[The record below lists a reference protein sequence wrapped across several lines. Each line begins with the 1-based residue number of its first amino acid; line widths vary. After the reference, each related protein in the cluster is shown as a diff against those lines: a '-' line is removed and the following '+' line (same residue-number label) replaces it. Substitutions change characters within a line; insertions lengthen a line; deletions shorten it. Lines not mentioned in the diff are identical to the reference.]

1 MTENVFEPL
10 EMHETSFDISKLG
23 EDRLPNIYAK
33 DEDDG
38 LTDISAFMASPQI
51 EDFAYGGGGIFSCP
65 EDYAKFLRMFL
76 NRGQVNGK
84 KFLSKKVITEMTS
97 NQIGDLSVPFQP
109 SFNPAIIAPNEWFP
123 GIEKKWGYGF
133 MINTEEVP
141 NQRSKGSCA
150 WSGIMNTFF
159 WFDFEKDIGGTI
171 MMQIAPCYHAKPKMV
186 LQRFEEAVYRSL

>member
-1 MTENVFEPL
+1 
-10 EMHETSFDISKLG
+10 
-23 EDRLPNIYAK
+23 
-33 DEDDG
+33 
-38 LTDISAFMASPQI
+38 
-51 EDFAYGGGGIFSCP
+51 
-65 EDYAKFLRMFL
+65 
-76 NRGQVNGK
+76 
-84 KFLSKKVITEMTS
+84 MTS
-97 NQIGDLSVPFQP
+97 NQIGNLSVPFQP